1 MKAAIITELGT
12 TPKYNDFPNPVPAN
26 DNELLIKV
34 KAASVKNLD
43 KVRASG
49 THYASYTELPAIVGI
64 DGVGELEDGRLVY
77 AQGISGML
85 AEEALVRK
93 GQYVLVPAGLDLA
106 QAAALPNAV
115 IGAAMA
121 LRFRAK
127 MKKGDVVLI
136 NGATGVTGQLA
147 VQLAKHDGASKI
159 IVTGRNQQVL
169 NELRALG
176 ADEVVSLLDSDE
188 QIIERIKT
196 LHSENPINCVID
208 YLWGKPIELIISAFK
223 GGGVNTFTS
232 QVKIVTV
239 GSMAGETIGLNS
251 GTLRS
256 SAIELLGSGLGSL
269 SKENLNSFYTEI
281 LPEIFDLAKSGK
293 LKLNT
298 QVFPLSEIETAWNS
312 DLNGG
317 VRLVIYID

>member
-1 MKAAIITELGT
+1 MKAAIIAELGT

-26 DNELLIKV
+26 DNELLIQV

-93 GQYVLVPAGLDLA
+93 GQYVLVPVGLDLA

-115 IGAAMA
+115 IGAVMA

-147 VQLAKHDGASKI
+147 VQLAKHDGASKVI
-159 IVTGRNQQVL
+159 ATGRNQQVL
-169 NELRALG
+169 NELRTLG

-188 QIIERIKT
+188 QIIERIKN

-269 SKENLNSFYTEI
+269 SKEDLNSFYTEI
-281 LPEIFDLAKSGK
+281 LPEIFDLAKNGK

>member
-12 TPKYNDFPNPVPAN
+12 TPKYNDFPNPVSAN